1 MKRITACIVAWGLT
15 CVAAASADAALIT
28 VKIDDTTE
36 GVPTVTATG
45 SSVTLLPDSS
55 GEFLH
60 FTVAFVDLAGLDLTG
75 TPSEGAVMFESANG
89 PLFGPLSDRL
99 LVTPTTLFDIE
110 FGSDPGP
117 FPPVIA
123 DELIRLVVEDGT
135 FQQVIDHTYILDP
148 SDELIVQVASDAAN
162 AEVPEP
168 GSLALLGIGAAAVF
182 GRFRR
187 RRAD

>member
-1 MKRITACIVAWGLT
+1 MKRMIACIVAWGLT
-15 CVAAASADAALIT
+15 CVVAASADAALIT

-75 TPSEGAVMFESANG
+75 TPSEGVVMFESANG
-89 PLFGPLSDRL
+89 PLSDRL
-99 LVTPTTLFDIE
+99 LVTTTTLFDIE

>member
-1 MKRITACIVAWGLT
+1 MKRMIACIVAWGLT
-15 CVAAASADAALIT
+15 CLVTASADAGVIT

-36 GVPTVTATG
+36 GAPTATVDG
-45 SSVTLLPDSS
+45 ASVTPLPDSG

-60 FTVAFVDLAGLDLTG
+60 FTVPFVDLAGHNLTG
-75 TPSEGAVMFESANG
+75 APSASRDILESANG
-89 PLFGPLSDRL
+89 PLSDRIL
-99 LVTPTTLFDIE
+99 LNFTTSFDLE

-117 FPPVIA
+117 FPPVGSFVPRPI
-123 DELIRLVVEDGT
+123 VEDGT
-135 FQQVIDHTYILDP
+135 FQTVIDVVVQSSTGA
-148 SDELIVQVASDAAN
+148 SDELRVQVASDAAN